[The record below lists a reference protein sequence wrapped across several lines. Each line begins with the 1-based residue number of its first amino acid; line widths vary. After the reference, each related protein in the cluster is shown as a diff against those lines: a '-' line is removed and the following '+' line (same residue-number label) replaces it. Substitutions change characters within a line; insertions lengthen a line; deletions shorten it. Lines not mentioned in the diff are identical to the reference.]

1 MINMTE
7 SWDWKT
13 NVTESYI
20 NKTKN
25 PETGQ
30 APPVVVRGAL
40 YQGSSSDDNI
50 YLYGGTTSYQNT
62 SFFEWVPPSSSKYS
76 LWSYDTKNNTW
87 DQFDISAASP
97 YRPCSGSFAEA
108 PDLGLGFFLNGGIDS
123 GSSTEVQSIG
133 SDAKI
138 WLNGM
143 MVIDTRTRT
152 ARNLSTNGLLDT
164 PRSRGKMIYV
174 PGIGKKGILVALGG
188 SYKPASD
195 SSNTVIGSLVSFE
208 SLKCRRFRC

>member
-1 MINMTE
+1 MINMTD

-20 NKTKN
+20 DKTKN

-30 APPVVVRGAL
+30 GPPVIVRGVL
-40 YQGSSSDDNI
+40 YQGGSTDDNI

-62 SFFEWVPPSSSKYS
+62 SFFEYVPPSSSKYS

-123 GSSTEVQSIG
+123 GSSTEVAPIG
-133 SDAKI
+133 SD
-138 WLNGM
+138 
-143 MVIDTRTRT
+143 
-152 ARNLSTNGLLDT
+152 
-164 PRSRGKMIYV
+164 
-174 PGIGKKGILVALGG
+174 
-188 SYKPASD
+188 
-195 SSNTVIGSLVSFE
+195 
-208 SLKCRRFRC
+208 